1 MPIKTRLAK
10 VQDIPS
16 LLAGI
21 EETMLNLKKTLQFQ
35 EVNYYKP
42 SVDDCYYDLLYYF
55 DCLKTA
61 LPVSLTRGKVVKDS
75 E

>member
-16 LLAGI
+16 LLNGI
-21 EETMLNLKKTLQFQ
+21 DKTLKDLNNVRELL
-35 EVNYYKP
+35 EVNYFRP

-61 LPVSLTRGKVVKDS
+61 LPVSLTRGKDS
-75 E
+75 K